1 MGFLKISKNI
11 LFHNQSAIFKN
22 QEINIDMK
30 LLTKLQ
36 NLFRF
41 HHCPY

>member
-11 LFHNQSAIFKN
+11 LFYNQSAIFKN
-22 QEINIDMK
+22 REINIDMK
-30 LLTKLQ
+30 LSTKLQ